1 MIPRLRSIGDGLFT
15 AAAPLLGQITVAEFN
30 QGAQALGA
38 LAGFAYLVWKW
49 SRESRETDTPKKSRK

>member
-49 SRESRETDTPKKSRK
+49 SRESRESAAAKPKE